1 MDYKIDGN
9 IDFYKELQNMDPE
22 DNIQNNQ
29 ICLISREPLYGRYVS
44 LECGHSFNYLPLFK
58 DIYNHKKKFNF
69 KEGKDSQLKI
79 NQIRCPYCRHIQNSV
94 MPYYSE
100 FNVEQHGIN
109 IIHPPIKKVLPVVV
123 PKIISLGDEKQN
135 EDILLSISLNK
146 YNVSPQQPQHVNNSQ
161 ALCIAILKYG
171 SNKGSQCKN
180 KVLCN
185 FYCGRH
191 GKPNIN
197 ND

>member
-9 IDFYKELQNMDPE
+9 IDFYKELQNMKDDP
-22 DNIQNNQ
+22 DDTPVNTPM
-29 ICLISREPLYGRYVS
+29 CLISREPLYGRYVS

-58 DIYNHKKKFNF
+58 DIYNHK
-69 KEGKDSQLKI
+69 EGKNSQLKV

-94 MPYYSE
+94 MPYYPE

-109 IIHPPIKKVLPVVV
+109 ILRPPSKNTI
-123 PKIISLGDEKQN
+123 PKIIALKNETQN
-135 EDILLSISLNK
+135 KDILQSILLNQPINTLPK
-146 YNVSPQQPQHVNNSQ
+146 KAFPNPQEK
-161 ALCIAILKYG
+161 LCIAILKHG
-171 SNKGSQCKN
+171 TNKGSQCKN

-191 GKPNIN
+191 SKQLNT
-197 ND
+197 